1 MQGLQHAQTNGVAMT
16 WRHSSIANDGTHHV
30 HDGRAMY
37 PHRFLR
43 VQKFHEPGLAPVADA
58 SGAYHIAATGQA
70 AYPGRFLQ
78 TWGFYEGRAAVQ
90 DDTGWFHILA
100 DGRSLST
107 DRFDWCGNFQGGR
120 CAVRTVDKA
129 YLHLTEKGVVA
140 YAERYL
146 YAGDFRDGA
155 AVVRCPTSG
164 LCTHIDPDGRQLHG
178 RWFVDLD
185 VFHKGFA
192 RARDEAGWFH
202 VDQSG
207 KSITSNRY
215 AEVEPF
221 YNGQA
226 RVFTHG
232 GEYQVIDEAGQLHA
246 TVGRI
251 PHDTFMQVSADLV
264 GHWRTDTITAAAT
277 IGIFGPLPATAATL
291 ADSLGMPE
299 ASTSRLLGAL
309 WELGLVRPE
318 ASGIWACTE
327 RGKLLCGS
335 RAPQLADAAAE
346 FGGPLRERWSRL
358 LEALRST
365 EWRPSDVFL
374 EASQSPTRVDLV
386 QRMLASY
393 AEHDYRG
400 LASRMP
406 FAAAKKIVD
415 VGGGTGVLAREIA
428 SAFPSAS
435 VSVLERPEVCA
446 LPACAR
452 HQDGIDF
459 VSGDLFEKWSF
470 CADAIVLA
478 RVLHDWNDTDAIR
491 ILLNARRSMVVGGT
505 CVILELLLADD
516 SPFGRLCDIHMLV
529 VTGGRERTLHE
540 FDHMLSKCGFK
551 RLRCEATESVVSM
564 IIAEAV

>member
-1 MQGLQHAQTNGVAMT
+1 MS
-16 WRHSSIANDGTHHV
+16 WRRSSISPDGSHHV
-30 HDGRAMY
+30 LDGRAMY

-43 VQKFHEPGLAPVADA
+43 VQKFHEPGLAPVADV
-58 SGAYHIAATGQA
+58 SGAFHIAASGQA
-70 AYPGRFLQ
+70 AYPERFLQ

-90 DDTGWFHILA
+90 HDTGWFHILA

-120 CAVRTVDKA
+120 CTVRTVDKA
-129 YLHLTEKGVVA
+129 YLHLTESGVAA

-192 RARDEAGWFH
+192 RARDAAGWFH

-207 KSITSNRY
+207 TSITSKRY

-232 GEYQVIDEAGQLHA
+232 GEYQVIDEAGQRHA

-251 PHDTFMQVSADLV
+251 QHDTFMQVSADLV
-264 GHWRTDTITAAAT
+264 GHWRTDTITAAGA
-277 IGIFGPLPATAATL
+277 IGIFGFLPATVASV
-291 ADSLGMPE
+291 ADRCEMPE
-299 ASTSRLLGAL
+299 TSATRLLGAL
-309 WELGLVRPE
+309 WELGLVRPD
-318 ASGIWACTE
+318 ASGIWTCTE
-327 RGKLLCGS
+327 RGQLLCGVQT
-335 RAPQLADAAAE
+335 PQLADAAAE

-358 LEALRST
+358 REALKAT
-365 EWRPSDVFL
+365 EWRPADVFV
-374 EASQSPTRVDLV
+374 EAAESPTRVALV

-406 FAAAKKIVD
+406 LAAAKKIVD
-415 VGGGTGVLAREIA
+415 IGGGTGVLAREM
-428 SAFPSAS
+428 SRAFPSAS
-435 VSVLERPEVCA
+435 VSVLERPEVCD
-446 LPACAR
+446 LPECAKPEG
-452 HQDGIDF
+452 GIEF
-459 VSGDLFEKWSF
+459 VSGDLFEKWPFS
-470 CADAIVLA
+470 ADAIVLA

-529 VTGGRERTLHE
+529 VTGGRERTLLE
-540 FDHMLSKCGFK
+540 FDHMLSKSGFK
-551 RLRCEATESVVSM
+551 RLRCEPTESVVSM